1 MGHDVKCQ
9 WKRKVNG
16 EGWVLTG
23 GVALGVLCLTLGEF
37 EGKVTMAN
45 RLFVHGCTTCLGQA
59 LGQAQGRPFETA
71 VARGEGSKGCD

>member
-1 MGHDVKCQ
+1 M
-9 WKRKVNG
+9 
-16 EGWVLTG
+16 
-23 GVALGVLCLTLGEF
+23 GVLCLTLGEF